1 MCPNE
6 ATEFDEEGDE
16 TFSEREPGARP
27 ERLNRPKA
35 SRRVK
40 IRATRRSRSGTGE
53 MAKRGM
59 HQRRSKRMSW

>member
-1 MCPNE
+1 MCPYE
-6 ATEFDEEGDE
+6 VTDFDEEGSE
-16 TFSEREPGARP
+16 TLSEREPGARP

-40 IRATRRSRSGTGE
+40 IRATRRSRANTGE